1 MEIEAMFQ
9 GQKGASRFHMRSF
22 ISSIA
27 FLIFAVCL
35 FGNSRPALSQDPG
48 QKTYSSPEEASA
60 ALHEAVRSGDQ
71 QSLRQ
76 VLGPT
81 AKEMISSGDEDEDRR
96 SQQQFVEKYQQMH
109 RLGKERDGRITLY
122 VGAENWPMPVPL
134 VSNRNRWYFDCDNG
148 KREILLR
155 RVGRNEMY
163 AMEVCRALV
172 DAQKEYSAEPRDGDS
187 VKQYAARFVS
197 DEGKQNG
204 LYWKSDGGKPESP
217 IGPLVTFAS
226 IEDYR
231 KASIPQPRPFYG
243 YYFRLLKRQ
252 GKNAPGGAK
261 SYFVNGKMTR
271 GFAFVAYP
279 AEYGSSGVMTFIV
292 NQDGTMYQKD
302 LGSST
307 TNPARTLSSYNPDAT
322 WKRVQ

>member
-1 MEIEAMFQ
+1 METETMFQ
-9 GQKGASRFHMRSF
+9 RQKSASRFHLRSF
-22 ISSIA
+22 ISSVA
-27 FLIFAVCL
+27 FVIFAACL
-35 FGNSRPALSQDPG
+35 FGNSRPALSQEPG
-48 QKTYSSPEEASA
+48 QKTYSSPQEASA
-60 ALHEAVRSGDQ
+60 ALHEAVRSGNQ

-81 AKEMISSGDEDEDRR
+81 ANEMISSGDEDEDRR

-109 RLGKERDGRITLY
+109 RLGKDRNGRITLY

-134 VSNRNRWYFDCDNG
+134 VSKRNRWYFDCDNG

-155 RVGRNEMY
+155 RVGRNEMQ

-172 DAQKEYSAEPRDGDS
+172 EAQKDYSAEPREGNS

-204 LYWKSDGGKPESP
+204 LYWKAGVGKPESP
-217 IGPLVTFAS
+217 IGPLVTYAS
-226 IEDYR
+226 PEDYS
-231 KASIPQPRPFYG
+231 KAGIPQPKAFHG
-243 YYFRLLKRQ
+243 YYFRLLNRQ
-252 GKNAPGGAK
+252 GKNAHGGAR

-279 AEYGSSGVMTFIV
+279 AEYGSSGVMTFII
-292 NQDGTMYQKD
+292 NQDGIMYQKD
-302 LGSST
+302 LASNST
-307 TNPARTLSSYNPDAT
+307 NQARTLSSYNPDAT

>member
-1 MEIEAMFQ
+1 MFQ
-9 GQKGASRFHMRSF
+9 GQKGASRFQMQSS
-22 ISSIA
+22 ISSVA
-27 FLIFAVCL
+27 FVIFALSL
-35 FGNSRPALSQDPG
+35 FGSSRPALSQEPG
-48 QKTYSSPEEASA
+48 QKTYSSPQEASA
-60 ALHEAVRSGDQ
+60 ALHEAIRSGDQ

-81 AKEMISSGDEDEDRR
+81 ANEMISSGDKDEDRR

-134 VSNRNRWYFDCDNG
+134 VSNRNRWYFDCENG

-155 RVGRNEMY
+155 RVGRNEMQ

-172 DAQKEYSAEPRDGDS
+172 EAQREYSAEPRDGDS

-226 IEDYR
+226 TEDYR
-231 KASIPQPRPFYG
+231 KASIPQPKAFYG
-243 YYFRLLKRQ
+243 YYFRLLNRQ
-252 GKNAPGGAK
+252 GKNAPGGAR

-279 AEYGSSGVMTFIV
+279 AEYGSSGVMTFII
-292 NQDGTMYQKD
+292 NQDGIMYQKD
-302 LGSST
+302 LGSNT
-307 TNPARTLSSYNPDAT
+307 TNRARTLSSYNPDTT

>member
-1 MEIEAMFQ
+1 METEAMFQ
-9 GQKGASRFHMRSF
+9 GQKSSSRFHMRSF

-27 FLIFAVCL
+27 YLIFAVCL

-60 ALHEAVRSGDQ
+60 ALHEAVRSADQ
-71 QSLRQ
+71 EALRL
-76 VLGPT
+76 VFGP
-81 AKEMISSGDEDEDRR
+81 AANEMTSSGDEDEDRR
-96 SQQQFVEKYQQMH
+96 SQQQFVEKYQEMH
-109 RLGKERDGRITLY
+109 RLGKEPDGTITIY
-122 VGAENWPMPVPL
+122 IGAENWPMPVPL
-134 VSNRNRWYFDCDNG
+134 VSKQNRWYFDCDNG
-148 KREILLR
+148 KREILFR
-155 RVGRNEMY
+155 RIGRNEMQ
-163 AMEVCRALV
+163 AMDVCRALV
-172 DAQKEYSAEPRDGDS
+172 EAQKEYSAEPRGGDS

-217 IGPLVTFAS
+217 IGPIITYAAT
-226 IEDYR
+226 EDYQ
-231 KASIPQPRPFYG
+231 KASITQPKAFHG
-243 YYFRLLKRQ
+243 YYFRLLNRQ

-279 AEYGSSGVMTFIV
+279 AEYGTSGVMTFVV
-292 NQDGTMYQKD
+292 NQDGMMYQKD
-302 LGSST
+302 LGPKSS
-307 TNPARTLSSYNPDAT
+307 NQARTLSSYNPDTT

>member
-1 MEIEAMFQ
+1 MFQ
-9 GQKGASRFHMRSF
+9 GQKSASLFHMRSF
-22 ISSIA
+22 ISSVTFA
-27 FLIFAVCL
+27 IFAICL
-35 FGNSRPALSQDPG
+35 LGNSRPALSQEPG
-48 QKTYSSPEEASA
+48 QKTYSSPQEAGA
-60 ALHEAVRSGDQ
+60 ALHEAIRSGDQ

-81 AKEMISSGDEDEDRR
+81 ANEMISSGDKDEDRR

-109 RLGKERDGRITLY
+109 RLGKERNGRITLY

-134 VSNRNRWYFDCDNG
+134 VSKTNRWYFDSDNG
-148 KREILLR
+148 KTEILLR
-155 RVGRNEMY
+155 RVGRNEMH

-172 DAQKEYSAEPRDGDS
+172 EAQKEYSAEPRDDDS

-204 LYWKSDGGKPESP
+204 LYWKTDSGKAESP
-217 IGPLVTFAS
+217 IGPLMTFAS
-226 IEDYR
+226 SEDYA
-231 KASIPQPRPFYG
+231 KAHISQPKPFHG
-243 YYFRLLKRQ
+243 YYFRLLNRQ

-261 SYFVNGKMTR
+261 SYLVNGRMTR

-302 LGSST
+302 LGSN
-307 TNPARTLSSYNPDAT
+307 TNQQAKILSRYDPDRT
-322 WKRVQ
+322 WQRVQ